1 MRLIIAFDDTAY
13 GRDALELGLRLAAT
27 SGETPTVATVYP
39 DDDATVDATE
49 ARQNAERK
57 LGAARAVVG
66 GRANVRF
73 EAVGPTYASL
83 GLHEYAEQTGAD
95 LLVVGSS
102 EHAPM
107 GAVTPDSTV
116 ERLLNGAPCPVAVAP
131 RGYRKRSAAIRDIAV
146 AYDGSPESQ
155 QALGV
160 AVRIAQRIN
169 ASLRLVAVAREPDE
183 ALRAALD
190 VASREFPP
198 SLKVTTE
205 VVIGPDV
212 AVTLAGLPQPSPGLL
227 VCGSRGVGPRRRV
240 LLRSASTRVIRSAA
254 YPVIVV
260 PHTLDQGDGD
270 RGRPDA

>member
-1 MRLIIAFDDTAY
+1 MAGGGDRGHGCRL
-13 GRDALELGLRLAAT
+13 AT
-27 SGETPTVATVYP
+27 SGEIPTVATVYP
-39 DDDATVDATE
+39 DDDAIVDATE
-49 ARQNAERK
+49 ARQNAERR
-57 LGAARAVVG
+57 LDAARAVVG

-73 EAVGPTYASL
+73 EAIGPTYASL

-102 EHAPM
+102 EHAPT
-107 GAVTPDSTV
+107 GAITPDSTV

-131 RGYRKRSAAIRDIAV
+131 RGYRECSTAIGDIAV
-146 AYDGSPESQ
+146 AYDGSPEAQ
-155 QALGV
+155 RALGI
-160 AVRIAQRIN
+160 AVQLAQRIN

-183 ALRAALD
+183 ALSAALD
-190 VASREFPP
+190 VASRELPP

-212 AVTLAGLPQPSPGLL
+212 ADALADLPQQSTDLL

-240 LLRSASTRVIRSAA
+240 LLGSASTRLIRSAA

-260 PHTLDQGDGD
+260 PHTLGQVDT
-270 RGRPDA
+270 